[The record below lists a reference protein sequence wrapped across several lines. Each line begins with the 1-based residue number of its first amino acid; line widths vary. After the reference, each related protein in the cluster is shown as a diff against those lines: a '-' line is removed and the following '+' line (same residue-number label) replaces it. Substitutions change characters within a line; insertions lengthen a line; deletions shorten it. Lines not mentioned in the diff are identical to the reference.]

1 MVKKNYESDFFVT
14 LLPFNHSTCHS
25 SLVICHYKM
34 NFRFKTRE
42 VLVFILIS
50 LGIYFIFIFGF
61 AWTYYITGSIEMT
74 HYAKP
79 YSERINFE
87 KAVYFSIVS
96 FHTIG
101 FGDIHPVTQLGRQV
115 VMIQSTI
122 SLFFTSI
129 FSGFLVYFVIKRPQD
144 VFTTKKVYI
153 RYRQDHYF
161 LSLRL
166 GNKGRDIIDLKSK
179 FEAWTIE
186 NNTRIRA
193 FRYEEELPD
202 LEKILY
208 YDINLD
214 DPASQSLRTAISD
227 ALLNKTL
234 LHMKFSFIGN
244 DIKTGEQVAYAKY
257 YDSRHLSFGK
267 MFLNVYSWDPNG
279 RRKNF
284 RWGNFERIEPMEPQV
299 VTGFLEKNG

>member
-1 MVKKNYESDFFVT
+1 
-14 LLPFNHSTCHS
+14 
-25 SLVICHYKM
+25 M

-42 VLVFILIS
+42 VLVFILVS
-50 LGIYFIFIFGF
+50 LLIYMVFIFGF
-61 AWTYYITGSIEMT
+61 AWVYFITGSIEMT
-74 HYAKP
+74 P
-79 YSERINFE
+79 YSKTIGDANANQINFE

-101 FGDIHPVTQLGRQV
+101 FGDIHPVSQLGRQV

-153 RYRQDHYF
+153 RHRKDHYF
-161 LSLRL
+161 LSLRV

-186 NNTRIRA
+186 NNSRIRA
-193 FRYEEELPD
+193 FRTEEDLPD

-214 DPASQSLRTAISD
+214 DESNQSLKTAICD
-227 ALLNKTL
+227 ALTNGTL

-244 DIKTGEQVAYAKY
+244 DIKTGEQVAFAKY

-267 MFLNVYSWDPNG
+267 MFLNVYSCDPNG

-284 RWGNFERIEPMEPQV
+284 KWSNFERIETMEQTV
-299 VTGFLEKNG
+299 AEGFLFKGSE

>member
-1 MVKKNYESDFFVT
+1 MS
-14 LLPFNHSTCHS
+14 
-25 SLVICHYKM
+25 
-34 NFRFKTRE
+34 FRFKTRE
-42 VLVFILIS
+42 VLLFILTALS
-50 LGIYFIFIFGF
+50 VYVAFIFGF
-61 AWTYYITGSIEMT
+61 AWIYYATGSIEMT
-74 HYAKP
+74 AYSTP
-79 YSERINFE
+79 YNYPGSVSGSNRINFE

-101 FGDIHPVTQLGRQV
+101 FGDIHPITQLGRQI

-144 VFTTKKVYI
+144 VFTTKRVYI
-153 RYRQDHYF
+153 RHRKEHYI

-193 FRYEEELPD
+193 FRLEEELPD

-208 YDINLD
+208 FDLDLD
-214 DPASQSLRTAISD
+214 DPANQLLRKAICD
-227 ALLNKTL
+227 ALMNGMM

-244 DIKTGEQVAYAKY
+244 DIKTGEQVAFAKY

-284 RWGNFERIEPMEPQV
+284 RWGNFERIEPMEKEV
-299 VTGFLEKNG
+299 ADRFLGKRVNG

>member
-1 MVKKNYESDFFVT
+1 MLNFTRDI
-14 LLPFNHSTCHS
+14 LMN
-25 SLVICHYKM
+25 M

-42 VLVFILIS
+42 VLFFILVS
-50 LGIYFIFIFGF
+50 LLIYMLFIFGF
-61 AWTYYITGSIEMT
+61 AWIYYATASIEMT
-74 HYAKP
+74 P
-79 YSERINFE
+79 YSKTIGDPNSNQINFE

-101 FGDIHPVTQLGRQV
+101 FGDIHPVSQVGRQV

-144 VFTTKKVYI
+144 VFTTKRVYI
-153 RYRQDHYF
+153 RYRRNQYL
-161 LSLRL
+161 LSLRV
-166 GNKGRDIIDLKSK
+166 GNSGRDIIDLKSK

-186 NNTRIRA
+186 NNSRVRA
-193 FRYEEELPD
+193 FRVEQDLPD

-208 YDINLD
+208 YDINLED
-214 DPASQSLRTAISD
+214 AGGIALREAIHD
-227 ALLNKTL
+227 ALVNGTL

-244 DIKTGEQVAYAKY
+244 DIKTGEQVAFAKY

-267 MFLNVYSWDPNG
+267 MFLNVYSWDTNG

-284 RWGNFERIEPMEPQV
+284 RWGNFERIEPMEPPV
-299 VTGFLEKNG
+299 VEGFLGKRV

>member
-1 MVKKNYESDFFVT
+1 
-14 LLPFNHSTCHS
+14 
-25 SLVICHYKM
+25 
-34 NFRFKTRE
+34 
-42 VLVFILIS
+42 
-50 LGIYFIFIFGF
+50 
-61 AWTYYITGSIEMT
+61 
-74 HYAKP
+74 
-79 YSERINFE
+79 
-87 KAVYFSIVS
+87 
-96 FHTIG
+96 
-101 FGDIHPVTQLGRQV
+101 
-115 VMIQSTI
+115 MIQSTI

-153 RYRQDHYF
+153 RFRKNHYY

-179 FEAWTIE
+179 FEAWTIV
-186 NNTRIRA
+186 NNSRIRA
-193 FRYEEELPD
+193 FRVEEELPD

-214 DPASQSLRTAISD
+214 EPESQTLRMAIRD
-227 ALLNKTL
+227 ALLNSTL

-257 YDSRHLSFGK
+257 YDSRQLSFGK
-267 MFLNVYSWDPNG
+267 IFLNVYSWDPNG

-284 RWGNFERIEPMEPQV
+284 RWGNFERIEPMEPKIADR
-299 VTGFLEKNG
+299 FLDDRSE

>member
-1 MVKKNYESDFFVT
+1 MV
-14 LLPFNHSTCHS
+14 L
-25 SLVICHYKM
+25 
-34 NFRFKTRE
+34 
-42 VLVFILIS
+42 
-50 LGIYFIFIFGF
+50 IFGF
-61 AWTYYITGSIEMT
+61 AWIYYMTGSIEMT
-74 HYAKP
+74 P
-79 YSERINFE
+79 YSTPYHYPGSQAPSDKINFE

-101 FGDIHPVTQLGRQV
+101 FGDIHPMTQLGRQI

-153 RYRQDHYF
+153 RYRNERYV

-166 GNKGRDIIDLKSK
+166 GNKGRDIIDLQSK
-179 FEAWTIE
+179 FEAWTIVS
-186 NNTRIRA
+186 NTRVRA
-193 FRYEEELPD
+193 FRTEEELAD

-208 YDINLD
+208 YDLDLD
-214 DPASQSLRTAISD
+214 DPSSKGLRAAIVD
-227 ALLNKTL
+227 AFVNGTL

-244 DIKTGEQVAYAKY
+244 DIKTGEQVAFAKY

-267 MFLNVYSWDPNG
+267 MFMNVYSWDVNG

-284 RWGNFERIEPMEPQV
+284 RWGNFECIEAMEP
-299 VTGFLEKNG
+299 GLAEAFLKYPMN

>member
-1 MVKKNYESDFFVT
+1 MRIRKSRYM
-14 LLPFNHSTCHS
+14 H
-25 SLVICHYKM
+25 M
-34 NFRFKTRE
+34 NFSIKTLQFLRFC
-42 VLVFILIS
+42 LIAFCCYAGFIL
-50 LGIYFIFIFGF
+50 LFAYLYFI
-61 AWTYYITGSIEMT
+61 TDSIGLT
-74 HYAKP
+74 P
-79 YSERINFE
+79 YSRPFSE
-87 KAVYFSIVS
+87 KVDFVKAIYFSIVS

-115 VMIQSTI
+115 VMIQSTL

-153 RYRQDHYF
+153 RLRKGNYF

-193 FRYEEELPD
+193 FRCEEELPD

-208 YDINLD
+208 YDLNLD
-214 DPASQSLRTAISD
+214 DPASQPLRAAIAD
-227 ALLNKTL
+227 ALLKKTL

-284 RWGNFERIEPMEPQV
+284 RWGNFERIEAMEAQAME
-299 VTGFLEKNG
+299 GFLGKQGSADN

>member
-1 MVKKNYESDFFVT
+1 MT
-14 LLPFNHSTCHS
+14 LLLNSPFPNN
-25 SLVICHYKM
+25 M

-42 VLVFILIS
+42 VLIFVLIS
-50 LGIYFIFIFGF
+50 LGIYLGLIFGF
-61 AWTYYITGSIEMT
+61 AWIYYNSGSIAMT
-74 HYAKP
+74 PYSKP
-79 YSERINFE
+79 YADKINFE

-153 RYRQDHYF
+153 RLRKESYF
-161 LSLRL
+161 LSLRI

-193 FRYEEELPD
+193 FRVEEELPD

-208 YDINLD
+208 YDLNLD
-214 DPASQSLRTAISD
+214 TPASRSLRVAIAD
-227 ALLNKTL
+227 ALVNGTL

-299 VTGFLEKNG
+299 MEGFLGKKANASLEC

>member
-1 MVKKNYESDFFVT
+1 
-14 LLPFNHSTCHS
+14 
-25 SLVICHYKM
+25 M

-42 VLVFILIS
+42 VLVFILVS
-50 LGIYFIFIFGF
+50 LGIYLAFIFGF
-61 AWTYYITGSIEMT
+61 AWIYYRTESIEMT
-74 HYAKP
+74 P
-79 YSERINFE
+79 YSTSYNYPGNATENVRINFE

-115 VMIQSTI
+115 VMVQSTL
-122 SLFFTSI
+122 SLFFTAI

-144 VFTTKKVYI
+144 VFTTKRVYI
-153 RYRQDHYF
+153 RFRKGRYF

-166 GNKGRDIIDLKSK
+166 GNKGRDIIDMKSK

-186 NNTRIRA
+186 NNTRIRV
-193 FRYEEELPD
+193 FRIEEELPD

-208 YDINLD
+208 YDIDLD
-214 DPASQSLRTAISD
+214 DPSAISLRRALVEAIANGS
-227 ALLNKTL
+227 L
-234 LHMKFSFIGN
+234 LHIKFSFIGN

-267 MFLNVYSWDPNG
+267 MFLNVYSWDVNG

-284 RWGNFERIEPMEPQV
+284 RWGNFERIELMDEDKIEQFRKM
-299 VTGFLEKNG
+299 G

>member
-1 MVKKNYESDFFVT
+1 
-14 LLPFNHSTCHS
+14 
-25 SLVICHYKM
+25 M

-50 LGIYFIFIFGF
+50 LCVYMVFIFGF
-61 AWTYYITGSIEMT
+61 AWIYYNTGSIEMT
-74 HYAKP
+74 PYATP
-79 YSERINFE
+79 YNHPGTSSGSDKINFE

-101 FGDIHPVTQLGRQV
+101 FGDIHPITQLGRQI

-153 RYRQDHYF
+153 RFRKEHYY

-193 FRYEEELPD
+193 FRIEEELPD

-208 YDINLD
+208 YDLD
-214 DPASQSLRTAISD
+214 LNEPANNSLRLAIVD
-227 ALLNKTL
+227 ALNKGTL

-244 DIKTGEQVAYAKY
+244 DIKTGEQVAFAKY

-267 MFLNVYSWDPNG
+267 MFLNVYSWDTNG

-284 RWGNFERIEPMEPQV
+284 RWSNFERIEEMETQV
-299 VTGFLEKNG
+299 RERFFEKSDGVTG

>member
-1 MVKKNYESDFFVT
+1 MV
-14 LLPFNHSTCHS
+14 
-25 SLVICHYKM
+25 
-34 NFRFKTRE
+34 
-42 VLVFILIS
+42 
-50 LGIYFIFIFGF
+50 FIFGF
-61 AWTYYITGSIEMT
+61 AWIYYATGSIEMT
-74 HYAKP
+74 P
-79 YSERINFE
+79 YSTPYNHPGSNPGSNKINFE

-101 FGDIHPVTQLGRQV
+101 FGDIHPVTQLGRQI
-115 VMIQSTI
+115 VMVQSTI

-153 RYRQDHYF
+153 RFRKDHYF

-193 FRYEEELPD
+193 FRIEEELPD

-214 DPASQSLRTAISD
+214 DMASRTLRTAIVD
-227 ALLNKTL
+227 ALVNSTL

-284 RWGNFERIEPMEPQV
+284 RWGNFERIEPMEKALADRFV
-299 VTGFLEKNG
+299 GGGNLKI

>member
-1 MVKKNYESDFFVT
+1 M
-14 LLPFNHSTCHS
+14 L
-25 SLVICHYKM
+25 
-34 NFRFKTRE
+34 FRFKTRE
-42 VLVFILIS
+42 VFLFILIS
-50 LGIYFIFIFGF
+50 LGVYLVFIFGF
-61 AWTYYITGSIEMT
+61 AWIYYTTGSIEMT
-74 HYAKP
+74 P
-79 YSERINFE
+79 YSTPYSHPGEETASNRINFE

-101 FGDIHPVTQLGRQV
+101 FGDIHPITQLGRQI

-153 RYRQDHYF
+153 RFRKDHYF

-179 FEAWTIE
+179 FEAWTIVK
-186 NNTRIRA
+186 NTRERA
-193 FRYEEELPD
+193 FRLEEELPD

-208 YDINLD
+208 YDLNLD
-214 DPASQSLRTAISD
+214 DPANAPLRHAITD
-227 ALLNKTL
+227 ALVNGTL

-244 DIKTGEQVAYAKY
+244 DIKTGEQVAFAKY
-257 YDSRHLSFGK
+257 YDSRQLSFGK
-267 MFLNVYSWDPNG
+267 MFLNVYSWDVNG

-284 RWGNFERIEPMEPQV
+284 RWGNFERIEPMEA
-299 VTGFLEKNG
+299 TLAKGFLI

>member
-1 MVKKNYESDFFVT
+1 MDNT
-14 LLPFNHSTCHS
+14 S
-25 SLVICHYKM
+25 SM

-42 VLVFILIS
+42 VLVFILVS
-50 LGIYFIFIFGF
+50 LCIYTVFIFGF
-61 AWTYYITGSIEMT
+61 AYIYFITGSIEMT
-74 HYAKP
+74 PHSKTLGSRYADQ
-79 YSERINFE
+79 INFE
-87 KAVYFSIVS
+87 KAIYFSIVS

-101 FGDIHPVTQLGRQV
+101 FGDIHPISQLGRQI

-122 SLFFTSI
+122 SLFFNSV

-153 RYRQDHYF
+153 RFRKSQYF
-161 LSLRL
+161 LSLRV

-186 NNTRIRA
+186 NNSRIRA
-193 FRYEEELPD
+193 FRTEEDLPD

-214 DPASQSLRTAISD
+214 DANNRSLREAIRD
-227 ALLNKTL
+227 ALSKRTL

-244 DIKTGEQVAYAKY
+244 DIKTGEQVAFAKY
-257 YDSRHLSFGK
+257 YDSRHLYFGK
-267 MFLNVYSWDPNG
+267 MFLNVYSWDNNG

-284 RWGNFERIEPMEPQV
+284 RWGNFERIEEMDAKVKEE
-299 VTGFLEKNG
+299 FLVQNRFT

>member
-1 MVKKNYESDFFVT
+1 MLLCHLVT
-14 LLPFNHSTCHS
+14 QIMT
-25 SLVICHYKM
+25 
-34 NFRFKTRE
+34 FRFKTRE
-42 VLVFILIS
+42 VLLFILVS
-50 LGIYFIFIFGF
+50 LGVYMTFIFGF
-61 AWTYYITGSIEMT
+61 AWIYYNTGSIEMT
-74 HYAKP
+74 P
-79 YSERINFE
+79 YSTPYNHPGVAPVSNKINFE

-101 FGDIHPVTQLGRQV
+101 FGDIHPVTQLGRQI

-153 RYRQDHYF
+153 RKRDGNYY

-186 NNTRIRA
+186 NNTRVRA
-193 FRYEEELPD
+193 FRIEEELAD

-208 YDINLD
+208 YDLNLD
-214 DPASQSLRTAISD
+214 EPGRLPLRRAISS
-227 ALLNKTL
+227 ALGKGPL

-267 MFLNVYSWDPNG
+267 RFLNVYSWDPNG
-279 RRKNF
+279 RRRDF
-284 RWGNFERIEPMEPQV
+284 HWGNFEKIEPMEK
-299 VTGFLEKNG
+299 TETEEFYSITN

>member
-1 MVKKNYESDFFVT
+1 MSPCYLVT
-14 LLPFNHSTCHS
+14 LSPETLFSTN
-25 SLVICHYKM
+25 M

-50 LGIYFIFIFGF
+50 LGTYLLFIFGF
-61 AWTYYITGSIEMT
+61 AWIYYRTASIEMNP
-74 HYAKP
+74 YANRFI
-79 YSERINFE
+79 ERISFE
-87 KAVYFSIVS
+87 KAVYFSIVT

-101 FGDIHPVTQLGRQV
+101 YGDIHPVTQVGRQV

-144 VFTTKKVYI
+144 VFTTRKVYI
-153 RYRQDHYF
+153 RLRKSNYF

-166 GNKGRDIIDLKSK
+166 GNKGRDIIDLQSK

-186 NNTRIRA
+186 NNTRVRA
-193 FRYEEELPD
+193 FRFEEELPD

-208 YDINLD
+208 YDLNLD
-214 DPASQSLRTAISD
+214 VPANLALRSAITD
-227 ALLNKTL
+227 ALHNKTL

-284 RWGNFERIEPMEPQV
+284 RWRNFEKIEEMEKKHIDQ
-299 VTGFLEKNG
+299 FLAETTT

>member
-1 MVKKNYESDFFVT
+1 MS
-14 LLPFNHSTCHS
+14 
-25 SLVICHYKM
+25 
-34 NFRFKTRE
+34 FRFKTRE
-42 VLVFILIS
+42 VLLFILVS
-50 LGIYFIFIFGF
+50 LGVYMVFIFGF
-61 AWTYYITGSIEMT
+61 AWIYYNTASIEMT
-74 HYAKP
+74 PYATP
-79 YSERINFE
+79 YNHPGSASASNKINFE

-101 FGDIHPVTQLGRQV
+101 FGDIHPITQLGRQI

-153 RYRQDHYF
+153 RFRKNHYY

-179 FEAWTIE
+179 FEAWTIV

-193 FRYEEELPD
+193 FRIEEELPD

-208 YDINLD
+208 YDLD
-214 DPASQSLRTAISD
+214 LNEEANTTLRVAIVD
-227 ALLNKTL
+227 ALKNNTL

-257 YDSRHLSFGK
+257 YDSRQLSFGK

-284 RWGNFERIEPMEPQV
+284 RWKNFEKIERMEPGLV
-299 VTGFLEKNG
+299 DEFTRG

>member
-1 MVKKNYESDFFVT
+1 MK
-14 LLPFNHSTCHS
+14 
-25 SLVICHYKM
+25 
-34 NFRFKTRE
+34 FRFKTRE
-42 VLVFILIS
+42 VLTFILIAIGTY
-50 LGIYFIFIFGF
+50 LFFIFGF
-61 AWTYYITGSIEMT
+61 AWIFYVTGSIEMT
-74 HYAKP
+74 P
-79 YSERINFE
+79 YNGSGNIPVDFE

-101 FGDIHPVTQLGRQV
+101 FGDIHPATALGRQI

-144 VFTTKKVYI
+144 VFTTRKVYI
-153 RYRQDHYF
+153 RYRKDRYL

-166 GNKGRDIIDLKSK
+166 GNKGRDIIDLHSK

-193 FRYEEELPD
+193 FRLEGELPD

-208 YDINLD
+208 YDLDLD
-214 DPASQSLRTAISD
+214 DPANSSLRTAILD
-227 ALLNKTL
+227 ALLNGTL

-244 DIKTGEQVAYAKY
+244 DIKTGEQVAFAKY
-257 YDSRHLSFGK
+257 YDSRQLSFGK
-267 MFLNVYSWDPNG
+267 TFLNVYSWDVNG

-284 RWGNFERIEPMEPQV
+284 RWGNFERIEPMDQLHSD
-299 VTGFLEKNG
+299 GFIESFVRK

>member
-1 MVKKNYESDFFVT
+1 
-14 LLPFNHSTCHS
+14 
-25 SLVICHYKM
+25 M

-42 VLVFILIS
+42 VLLFILTS
-50 LGIYFIFIFGF
+50 LCVYLVIIFGF
-61 AWTYYITGSIEMT
+61 AWVYYGSGSIEMT
-74 HYAKP
+74 P
-79 YSERINFE
+79 YSAPYNHPGSASVAGKINFE

-101 FGDIHPVTQLGRQV
+101 FGDIHPVTQLGRQI

-122 SLFFTSI
+122 SLFFTSV
-129 FSGFLVYFVIKRPQD
+129 FSGFLVYFVIKRPRD

-153 RYRQDHYF
+153 RFRKDRYF

-193 FRYEEELPD
+193 FRIEEELPD

-208 YDINLD
+208 YDLDLD
-214 DPASQSLRTAISD
+214 DPASFSLRSAIRD
-227 ALLNKTL
+227 ALASKTL

-244 DIKTGEQVAYAKY
+244 DIKTGEQVAFAKY

-284 RWGNFERIEPMEPQV
+284 RWGNFERIEPMEKDIAERFV
-299 VTGFLEKNG
+299 GGMNLKI